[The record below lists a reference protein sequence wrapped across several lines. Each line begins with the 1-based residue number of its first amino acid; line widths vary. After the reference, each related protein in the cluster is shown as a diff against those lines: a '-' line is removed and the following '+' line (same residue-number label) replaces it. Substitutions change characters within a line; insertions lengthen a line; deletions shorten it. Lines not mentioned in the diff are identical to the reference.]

1 MRYLTSIVWV
11 GLLCAPLVQADVA
24 VVEEIVA
31 KVNGE
36 IITRSEL
43 GRSRRQIE
51 AELKQRGL
59 KGSAL
64 EQAMKERESD
74 ILRDRIDQLLL
85 VSRAKE
91 LNISVDSELSKYM
104 ADIQLQN
111 KIADQDK
118 FQTWVREQS
127 GGTFEDFKSETRN
140 SMLTQRVIRQ
150 EVSDKIRVPKPEVV
164 KYYEEH
170 KKEFVR
176 DEKVYLREILVSTEK
191 KDAAGVAAA
200 EKKAK
205 DLAARLKKGEK
216 FPELAR
222 DNSDSATAAQG
233 GELGGWKKGDL
244 DSEIEKLIWSQPKN
258 FVTDPIKR
266 PNGFLILKVEEHQ
279 KAGQATLEEA
289 EPEIM
294 EVMYRPLFQPKIR
307 EYLTRLRQESF
318 LEIREGYVDS
328 APAPGKDTR
337 WSDPA
342 QLKPETVSKEEV
354 RNRKRKKRLL
364 WVVPIPGTN
373 AAPATD
379 VKVVD
384 STTKVKTK

>member
-1 MRYLTSIVWV
+1 M
-11 GLLCAPLVQADVA
+11 
-24 VVEEIVA
+24 VVEEIIA

-43 GRSRRQIE
+43 DRSRKLIE

-64 EQAMKERESD
+64 DQAKKEREGD

-91 LNISVDSELSKYM
+91 MNINVDSELSKYL

-118 FQTWVREQS
+118 FQAWIREQS
-127 GGTFEDFKSETRN
+127 GTPFEDFKAETRN

-150 EVSDKIRVPKPEVV
+150 EVGDKVRIPKPEIE
-164 KYYEEH
+164 KYYNEH
-170 KKEFVR
+170 KAEFLR
-176 DEKVYLREILVSTEK
+176 EEKLYLREILVSTEN
-191 KDAAGVAAA
+191 KDAAGMAAA

-205 DLAARLKKGEK
+205 DLVARVRKGEK

-222 DNSDSATAAQG
+222 DNSDSATAQQG
-233 GELGGWKKGDL
+233 GEMGGWKKGEL
-244 DSEIEKLIWSQPKN
+244 DPQIEKLIWEQSRN
-258 FVTDPIKR
+258 YVTDPIKR
-266 PNGFLILKVEEHQ
+266 ANGFLILRVEEHQ

-289 EPEIM
+289 EPEIT
-294 EVMYRPLFQPKIR
+294 EVLYRPLFQPKIR
-307 EYLTRLRQESF
+307 EFLTRLRQESF
-318 LEIREGYVDS
+318 LEIREGYVDTS
-328 APAPGKDTR
+328 AAPGKSTK

-354 RNRKRKKRLL
+354 QNRAHRKKLL
-364 WVVPIPGTN
+364 WIVPIPGTKTKSSG
-373 AAPATD
+373 A

-384 STTKVKTK
+384 STSKTPSK

>member
-11 GLLCAPLVQADVA
+11 GLLCAPLVKADVA

-64 EQAMKERESD
+64 EQAIKERETD

-91 LNISVDSELSKYM
+91 LSINVDSELSKYL

-118 FQTWVREQS
+118 FQAWIREQS
-127 GGTFEDFKSETRN
+127 GESFEDFKADTRN
-140 SMLTQRVIRQ
+140 SILTQRVIRQ
-150 EVSDKIRVPKPEVV
+150 EVSDKLRIPKPEIQ

-170 KKEFVR
+170 KKEFLR
-176 DEKVYLREILVSTEK
+176 EEKVYLRELLVSTEN

-205 DLAARLKKGEK
+205 DLVARLRKGEK

-233 GELGGWKKGDL
+233 GDLGGWKKGDL
-244 DSEIEKLIWSQPKN
+244 DSQIEKLIWDQPKN

-279 KAGQATLEEA
+279 KAGQATIEEA

-294 EVMYRPLFQPKIR
+294 EILYRPLFQPKIR
-307 EYLTRLRQESF
+307 EYLTHLRQDSF

-342 QLKPETVSKEEV
+342 QLKPETISKEEV
-354 RNRKRKKRLL
+354 RNKKRKKRLL
-364 WVVPIPGTN
+364 WVIPIPGTN
-373 AAPATD
+373 TAPASD

-384 STTKVKTK
+384 ATTKVKSK